1 MKDWPRPSHGRVP
14 PRQGLDTARSLA
26 SGWTRGLTGICC
38 WACVL
43 STCGRQQ

>member
-14 PRQGLDTARSLA
+14 PGQGLDTARSLA
-26 SGWTRGLTGICC
+26 SGWTGGLTGTCC